1 MVVDVA
7 LKDEMVWWLAGVWD
21 SVIPYFSS

>member
-7 LKDEMVWWLAGVWD
+7 VKDEMVWWLAGVWD
-21 SVIPYFSS
+21 SRWPAAG